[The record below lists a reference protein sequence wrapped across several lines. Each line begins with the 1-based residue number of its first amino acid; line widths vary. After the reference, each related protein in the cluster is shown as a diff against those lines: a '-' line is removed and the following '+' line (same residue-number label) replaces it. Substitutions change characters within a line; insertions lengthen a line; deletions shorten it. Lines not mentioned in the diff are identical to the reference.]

1 MWPQQSLKIERKYMK
16 KLRDDDYLIELT
28 IRVAVRK
35 QDVAALLS
43 QADIPPS
50 DDDSEQDRVL
60 IAVSDL
66 VDDTISNHDCLDF
79 SASSAWRM
87 PNVKAFNNFEPLEED
102 LAPGANH
109 RTHKNELQSPVSEK
123 RNQEGEVDG
132 A

>member
-1 MWPQQSLKIERKYMK
+1 MWPQRSLKIERNYMK
-16 KLRDDDYLIELT
+16 KLRDDDYLVELT

-60 IAVSDL
+60 MAVSDL
-66 VDDTISNHDCLDF
+66 VDDTIINHDCLDF
-79 SASSAWRM
+79 SASRAWRM
-87 PNVKAFNNFEPLEED
+87 SNVKAFNNFETLEED
-102 LAPGANH
+102 LAPGENQPT
-109 RTHKNELQSPVSEK
+109 RKDKLQSPLSEK
-123 RNQEGEVDG
+123 RNRGGEGDG